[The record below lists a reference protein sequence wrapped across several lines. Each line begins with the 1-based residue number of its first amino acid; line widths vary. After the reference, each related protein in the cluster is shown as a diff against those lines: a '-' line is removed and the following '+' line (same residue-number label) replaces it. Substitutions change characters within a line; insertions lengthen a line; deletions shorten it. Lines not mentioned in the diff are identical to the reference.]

1 MPRIVTADDLRAKLG
16 RELDALRE
24 SEEALYV
31 SKRGRLAGVLLDPDR
46 YAELIDRLDY
56 LEDSLAALQA
66 RDEREE
72 AVPWPEIRSREGW
85 PRFRTR
91 SAFTRRRLVP
101 SGDSRT
107 RCKVA
112 SPQRSTPSPTI
123 RDRRERRSSRGGMT
137 TESAWV
143 ITESSMQSTTTNTSC

>member
-1 MPRIVTADDLRAKLG
+1 MARIVTADDLRAKLG

-66 RDEREE
+66 RDESDIAIAWSEVR
-72 AVPWPEIRSREGW
+72 
-85 PRFRTR
+85 
-91 SAFTRRRLVP
+91 
-101 SGDSRT
+101 
-107 RCKVA
+107 
-112 SPQRSTPSPTI
+112 PQ
-123 RDRRERRSSRGGMT
+123 E
-137 TESAWV
+137 
-143 ITESSMQSTTTNTSC
+143 Q

>member
-1 MPRIVTADDLRAKLG
+1 MARIVTADDLRARLG

-66 RDEREE
+66 RDERDK
-72 AVPWPEIRSREGW
+72 AVPWPEIR
-85 PRFRTR
+85 
-91 SAFTRRRLVP
+91 L
-101 SGDSRT
+101 
-107 RCKVA
+107 
-112 SPQRSTPSPTI
+112 Q
-123 RDRRERRSSRGGMT
+123 ER
-137 TESAWV
+137 
-143 ITESSMQSTTTNTSC
+143 